1 MLLMARNGALRQH
14 ALEAGAMVRD
24 PARTP
29 RLTNQDLLAIFA
41 DEAHVLRLRTGE
53 VLFKNGDSSACMD
66 VVRSGTLA
74 IRSGKVV
81 YEDVGPGGIVGEM
94 GIVEALMPRSA
105 MVYALTEA
113 EIVEIDE
120 ERFLSLVEEVPGFA
134 LAVMRVLSRRLR
146 VMDVRYDAKRDDLI
160 EPDDTG

>member
-1 MLLMARNGALRQH
+1 
-14 ALEAGAMVRD
+14 MVRD

-29 RLTNQDLLAIFA
+29 RLANQDLLAMFV
-41 DEAHVLRLRTGE
+41 DETHVLRLRTGE
-53 VLFKNGDSSACMD
+53 VLFKNGDPSACMY

-74 IRSGKVV
+74 IRSGRVV
-81 YEDVGPGGIVGEM
+81 YEDVGPGDFVGEM

-120 ERFLSLVEEVPGFA
+120 ERFLSLVVPGFA

-146 VMDVRYDAKRDDLI
+146 RMDVRYDAKRDDLI